1 MDEPDEEQVLADAAQ
16 RLSSPLVASLSF
28 PAPAISFTS
37 PSLPCFLRPP
47 NPNPPATPPLL
58 YPERLAYSDTEVL
71 ITAQSN
77 LSKHTNRLAA

>member
-16 RLSSPLVASLSF
+16 RLSSLLVASLSF

-47 NPNPPATPPLL
+47 NNPPTPLPLL